1 MMLKA
6 EHIGVTVGGKR
17 ILTDISFSVA
27 EGEWLMLAGPNGAGK
42 STLIHAVS
50 GGMKYEGTV
59 TVGGKDLHTMK
70 PAQIACEMGVLAQM
84 NSVSYAYTVRQIVE
98 LGRYARSRGMLAREQ
113 NERAVEEALQSTGL
127 AEMADRNVLTL
138 SGGELQRTFLAQLL
152 AQDPKIL
159 ILDEP
164 ANHLDLVYQERLFSL
179 VQEWLKK
186 GGRCVISVVHDL
198 SLAKFYGTK
207 ALLMKEGKCI
217 ACGECGD
224 TLKDENLEKAYDM
237 DVGTYMRKLLGRWKE
252 N

>member
-6 EHIGVTVGGKR
+6 EHIGVTVGGKS

-42 STLIHAVS
+42 STLINAIS
-50 GGMKYEGTV
+50 GGVKYEGTV
-59 TVGGKDLHTMK
+59 TVGGKDLRTLK
-70 PAQIACEMGVLAQM
+70 PARIACEMGVLAQM
-84 NSVSYAYTVRQIVE
+84 NSVSYAYTVRQVAE
-98 LGRYARSRGMLAREQ
+98 LGRYARSRGVFSREQ
-113 NERAVEEALQSTGL
+113 NEEKVNEALEAAGL
-127 AEMADRNVLTL
+127 TDMADRNVLTL

-179 VQEWLKK
+179 VREWLKK
-186 GGRCVISVVHDL
+186 EGRCVISVVHDL

-224 TLKDENLEKAYDM
+224 TLNDENLKEAYGM
-237 DVGTYMRKLLGRWKE
+237 DVGTYIRKLLETWK
-252 N
+252 